1 VGESYYELLGVTPDA
16 SESEIEQAYR
26 EKLKETHPDVSD
38 DEDASERTRRLIEA
52 KKTLT
57 DENERARYDRIG
69 HEAFVEDGP
78 AAEAGSDATARP
90 SGTGGGA
97 SGSRRRSHTTTAS
110 GSGTS
115 TSSRASSAGT
125 SRTRSGTTTA
135 SGGAGAAGGAT
146 SSQRQRG
153 GRGHH
158 VRDDS
163 WYESN
168 PGDGSRRDTDDW
180 QVWDTQGTFAVN
192 REGDSYQ
199 HGRMFSDQRALV
211 LLGATFLVYPVL
223 LFGALL
229 PQFPIAVNL
238 TVAMCVILVIA
249 FLQSVPEV
257 GIAVFGVWTVLLP
270 ITLLW
275 VGINLVSP
283 RAFLAIVAVVFP
295 LGLSV
300 LTRVA
305 IRPVSAT

>member
-16 SESEIEQAYR
+16 SEEEIEQAYR

-38 DEDASERTRRLIEA
+38 DEDASERTRCLIEA

-57 DENERARYDRIG
+57 NENERERYDRVG
-69 HEAFVEDGP
+69 HEAFIEG
-78 AAEAGSDATARP
+78 GSGTGGGNGATARP
-90 SGTGGGA
+90 SEGGKSPSE
-97 SGSRRRSHTTTAS
+97 SGR
-110 GSGTS
+110 
-115 TSSRASSAGT
+115 
-125 SRTRSGTTTA
+125 RSGTTTA
-135 SGGAGAAGGAT
+135 SGSSSSAGASTSRTRTGTTTGGGGASAAASGAT
-146 SSQRQRG
+146 SRQRQRG

-158 VRDDS
+158 VRDNS
-163 WYESN
+163 WYDSN
-168 PGDGSRRDTDDW
+168 PGDSNRTDTDDW

-257 GIAVFGVWTVLLP
+257 GIAVFGIWTVLLP
-270 ITLLW
+270 LTLFW
-275 VGINLVSP
+275 AGVDLVSP